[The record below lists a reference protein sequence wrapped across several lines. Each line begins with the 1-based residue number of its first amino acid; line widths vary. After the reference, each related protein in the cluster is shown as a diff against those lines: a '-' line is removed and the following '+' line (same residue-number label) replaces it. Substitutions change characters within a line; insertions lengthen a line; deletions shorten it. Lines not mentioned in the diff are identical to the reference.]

1 MKTRRKF
8 SDADSEG
15 NLEGFV
21 SYSSDQESYYRTD
34 TLKLS
39 PSVFQKIEK
48 YWEDEEEKNNSKKK
62 KK

>member
-1 MKTRRKF
+1 MKTRRKI

-21 SYSSDQESYYRTD
+21 SYSSDQESYYHAD

-39 PSVFQKIEK
+39 PSIFQKIDK
-48 YWEDEEEKNNSKKK
+48 YWEDEEKKNNSKKK